1 MTDHTPTTRT
11 SCTMCGL
18 ADCPGPH
25 LCLGAVKLARL
36 RASLIEHAADLA
48 AQSADEE
55 GLRDLLRYAD
65 ETQMAE
71 IVDYF
76 CLSHSASTSDILDVW
91 DDAGPVQRVVVL
103 TILGVH

>member
-1 MTDHTPTTRT
+1 MTDRPTTPT
-11 SCTMCGL
+11 SCSMCGL

-36 RASLIEHAADLA
+36 RAALTEHAADLA
-48 AQSADEE
+48 AQAADEE
-55 GLRDLLRYAD
+55 GLPDLLRCAD

-71 IVDYF
+71 IVEYL
-76 CLSHSASTSDILDVW
+76 CMSHDASTSDILDAW